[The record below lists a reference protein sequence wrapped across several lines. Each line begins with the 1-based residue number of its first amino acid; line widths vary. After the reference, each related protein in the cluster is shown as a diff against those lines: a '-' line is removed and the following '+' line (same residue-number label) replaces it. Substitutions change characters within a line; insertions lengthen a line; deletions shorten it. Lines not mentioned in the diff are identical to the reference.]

1 MREILFR
8 GKRID
13 NGEWIEGN
21 FGKYALGNGEKIS
34 CISIPKAN
42 SVAGSLCYDV
52 EPETVGQYTG
62 LTDKNGKKI
71 FEGDIIH
78 VNYTISVPAG
88 VGPLLRIVKHSIDY
102 KSVVAFENCRFCLK
116 KQNGEI
122 FEMHLVPGEVE
133 VIGNIHDNPELL
145 EVEE

>member
-1 MREILFR
+1 MRDILFH
-8 GKRID
+8 GKSPIENR
-13 NGEWIEGN
+13 WIEGLLVQV
-21 FGKYALGNGEKIS
+21 GKDYSVIRKLGKDGK
-34 CISIPKAN
+34 
-42 SVAGSLCYDV
+42 GYYDYIV
-52 EPETVGQYTG
+52 YPYTVSQFTG

-102 KSVVAFENCRFCLK
+102 KSVVAFDNCRFCLK

-145 EVEE
+145 EVTK